1 MIESLMS
8 LPTLLSSIGLILAA
22 SSFISG
28 LQLVRGTKG
37 GVEGI
42 IHKFNGIASIS
53 IYVMLAVLSFKTSGI
68 GFWSFFGWLG
78 GLCLFFLK
86 LFIVKKGRHKRRAAK
101 YISWL
106 GGMLTLMW
114 LYLVYIH
121 LPL

>member
-1 MIESLMS
+1 MLESLMS
-8 LPTLLSSIGLILAA
+8 IPTLLSSIGLILAA

-37 GVEGI
+37 GGEGT
-42 IHKFNGIASIS
+42 IHRFNGIASIT
-53 IYVMLAVLSFKTSGI
+53 IYVILAALSFKTNGI
-68 GFWSFFGWLG
+68 GLWSLLGWFG

-114 LYLVYIH
+114 LYLVYVH

>member
-1 MIESLMS
+1 MLESL
-8 LPTLLSSIGLILAA
+8 LNIPTLLSSIGLILAI

-28 LQLVRGTKG
+28 LQLVRGIKG

-42 IHKFNGIASIS
+42 IHKFNGIVGIA
-53 IYVMLAVLSFKTSGI
+53 IYIILAVLSFKTSGI
-68 GFWSFFGWLG
+68 GLWSFLGWLG
-78 GLCLFFLK
+78 GLFLFFLK

>member
-1 MIESLMS
+1 MS
-8 LPTLLSSIGLILAA
+8 IPTLLSSIGLILAA

-37 GVEGI
+37 GVEGT
-42 IHKFNGIASIS
+42 IHKFNGIASIT
-53 IYVMLAVLSFKTSGI
+53 IYVALAGLSFKTSGI
-68 GFWSFFGWLG
+68 GLWSLLGWFG

-86 LFIVKKGRHKRRAAK
+86 LLIVKKGRHKRRAAK

-106 GGMLTLMW
+106 GGVLTLMW
-114 LYLVYIH
+114 LYLVYVH